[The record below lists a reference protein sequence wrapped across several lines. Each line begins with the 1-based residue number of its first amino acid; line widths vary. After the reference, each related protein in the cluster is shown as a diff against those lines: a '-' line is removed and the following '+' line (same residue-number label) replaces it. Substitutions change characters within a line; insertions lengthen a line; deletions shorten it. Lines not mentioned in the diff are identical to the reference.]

1 MSTQPVTPLQQF
13 VQTVDPYHHD
23 AAQVTAH
30 AASLG
35 ALFATAMGYLPVL
48 IAIVPAIY
56 YAILTYESKTV
67 QRWLRRRRLRKRLK
81 RIARRRK
88 G

>member
-1 MSTQPVTPLQQF
+1 MSAGPLQQF
-13 VQTVDPYHHD
+13 VETVDPYHHD
-23 AAQVTAH
+23 PSQVTAH

-48 IAIVPAIY
+48 IALVPAVY
-56 YAILTYESKTV
+56 YGILTYESKTV

-81 RIARRRK
+81 KIAERRATRRE
-88 G
+88 